1 MGGVR
6 EQFGSGPPR
15 VVLIIA
21 LSLGVLLAAG
31 VATLGV
37 LSGGTGE
44 HARPDAGA
52 AADTTADRSGPLAL
66 PPVKA
71 PEANSA
77 ECTTVLGALPDE
89 LRVDGSAVPRRELA
103 VPKPAGTVAWGDAEH
118 DPVSLRC
125 GLTAPAELKP
135 TSELMV
141 ISGVSWLPIS
151 SGETTTWLA
160 VDRPVYVAV
169 TGSNDTG
176 IGPVQD
182 VSRIL
187 DQHLP
192 EREVFD

>member
-1 MGGVR
+1 MGDVR
-6 EQFGSGPPR
+6 EQSGSGPPR

-37 LSGGTGE
+37 LSGGTGQ
-44 HARPDAGA
+44 HARPDEGA
-52 AADTTADRSGPLAL
+52 AANTTADRSGPLAL

-77 ECTTVLGALPDE
+77 DCATVLDALPDK
-89 LRVDGSAVPRRELA
+89 LRVDGSGVPRRELA
-103 VPKPAGTVAWGDAEH
+103 TPKPAGTVAWGDAEH
-118 DPVSLRC
+118 DPISLRC

-135 TSELMV
+135 TSKLVV

-160 VDRPVYVAV
+160 VDRPIYVAV

-176 IGPVQD
+176 IGPIQD

-187 DQHLP
+187 DEHLP
-192 EREVFD
+192 KRDVFD